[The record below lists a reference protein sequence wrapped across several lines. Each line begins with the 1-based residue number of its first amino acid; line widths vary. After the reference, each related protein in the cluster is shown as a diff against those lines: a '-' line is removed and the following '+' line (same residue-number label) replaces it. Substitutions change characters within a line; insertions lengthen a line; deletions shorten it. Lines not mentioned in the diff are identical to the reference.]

1 MASIFQFLSGYKPA
15 QWADGSFAFGMP
27 AGAATI
33 AAGLLLVGGIVW
45 LLYKKTTIAVPPRLK
60 ILLIALRSSALI
72 VIGLCLLQPM
82 ITSSRLAPQQG
93 ELAVIVD
100 NSRSMTIRD
109 ARDGRSRGET
119 AVDLL
124 FGQSGLL
131 ERLQHDFNLRI
142 FPMAGGGRAISDRR
156 DMTFEAFRTPLAEG
170 LQQVAQTLQGLPL
183 AGMILIS
190 DGADNGRQDPMD
202 EVRNLKTRD
211 IPVFTV
217 GVGRPVITRD
227 REIIRVTSDR
237 TVLEGAIFEV
247 NATVRSRGYE
257 QREFEILVEEGGK
270 VVASRTVKPGPEGAA
285 RRYSLE
291 LTPEGEGPRVY
302 TVRIPEEPD
311 EIIAANNRR
320 SLLINQ
326 AHDRADILYIEGHP
340 RNEYKFIRRA
350 VEGDKTVR
358 LVSYLRTGPHKFLR
372 QGIESPQELADGYPR
387 EKEDL
392 YRYSAV
398 IFGDVSKDFFSDDQL
413 AMTREFVSDRGGG
426 MLMLGGTTALDES
439 YMDTPI
445 SDILPVTLPS
455 PSRLPPQLQGE
466 IGRQAAGQK
475 FTLRLTP
482 EGEQAALMRLGVA
495 DEANRQLWEKMPQL
509 EGVNITGPAKPG
521 ATVLAEHSM
530 LSLRGKSLPVVVYQR
545 YGRGRTMVISTATTW
560 RWQMLLPH
568 DDLSHERF
576 WRQMLRWLA
585 AAAPSRVELTLDQ
598 DAYAAEELVRVRASV
613 VDRTYAPVND
623 AVVWLKVTGPEGN
636 SRDIPL
642 QWTLEEDGIYTGSF
656 PAGREGVHQIEAA
669 ATLSSGEGAQAAS
682 GYLVAESNA
691 EYIDAGADVGLL
703 QKIAAGSGGN
713 FYTDTDANQLVN
725 DLKRRQKM
733 VTVETHQDLWDI
745 PLVLLTI
752 FVLLTVEWW
761 VRRRRGMS

>member
-1 MASIFQFLSGYKPA
+1 MASFFEFLLGYRPA
-15 QWADGSFAFGMP
+15 QWAEGSFALGMP
-27 AGAATI
+27 VGAAVI
-33 AAGLLLVGGIVW
+33 AGGVLLIGGIVW

-60 ILLIALRSSALI
+60 VLLIVFRSVALT

-82 ITSSRLAPQQG
+82 ITSSKLAPQQG

-109 ARDGRSRGET
+109 ARDGRSRGEA

-131 ERLQHDFNLRI
+131 ERLQHDFHLRI
-142 FPMAGGGRAISDRR
+142 FPMTGGGRSISSPQ
-156 DMTFEAFRTPLAEG
+156 DMTFEASRTQLADG
-170 LQQVAQTLQGLPL
+170 LQQVAQILQGLPL
-183 AGMILIS
+183 AGLILLS

-227 REIIRVTSDR
+227 REIIRVTSAR

-247 NATVRSRGYE
+247 NATVRSRGYD
-257 QREFEILVEEGGK
+257 QREFEILIEEGGK

-285 RRYSLE
+285 QRYSLE

-320 SLLINQ
+320 TLLINQ
-326 AHDRADILYIEGHP
+326 ANDRADILYIEGHP

-350 VEGDKTVR
+350 MEGDKTVR

-392 YRYSAV
+392 YRFSAI
-398 IFGDVSKDFFSDDQL
+398 IFGDVAKDFFSADQL
-413 AMTREFVSDRGGG
+413 EMTREFVSERGGG
-426 MLMLGGTTALDES
+426 LLMLGGTTALDES
-439 YMDTPI
+439 YTDTPI
-445 SDILPVTLPS
+445 SEILPVRLLPAAQL
-455 PSRLPPQLQGE
+455 PQQLRGDNGRL
-466 IGRQAAGQK
+466 AAGQK
-475 FTLRLTP
+475 FTLQLTP
-482 EGEQAALMRLGVA
+482 EGEQAALMHLGTT
-495 DEANRQLWEKMPQL
+495 DEINRQLWEKMPQL
-509 EGVNITGPAKPG
+509 EGINVTGSAKPG
-521 ATVLAEHSM
+521 ATVLAEHSR
-530 LSLRGKSLPVVVYQR
+530 LSFRGKPLPVIAYQR
-545 YGRGRTMVISTATTW
+545 YGRGRTMVITTATTW

-576 WRQMLRWLA
+576 WRQVLRWLA
-585 AAAPSRVELTLDQ
+585 AAAPSQVELSLNQ
-598 DAYAAEELVRVRASV
+598 DAYAAGEQVRVRASV
-613 VDRTYAPVND
+613 VDRTYAPVSD
-623 AVVWLKVTGPEGN
+623 AVVWLKVTGPGGDI
-636 SRDIPL
+636 RDIPL
-642 QWTLEEDGIYTGSF
+642 QWAIEEDGIYTGSF
-656 PAGREGVHQIEAA
+656 PAGSEGVHQIEAA
-669 ATLSSGEGAQAAS
+669 ATLSSGEVAQAAT
-682 GYLVAESNA
+682 GFLVAESNA

-703 QKIAAGSGGN
+703 QKIAVESNGR
-713 FYTDTDANQLVN
+713 FYTETDAEQLAD
-725 DLKRRQKM
+725 DLKRRQKT
-733 VTVETHQDLWDI
+733 VTVEIHQDIWDI
-745 PLVLLTI
+745 PLVLLTLFI
-752 FVLLTVEWW
+752 LLTVEWW
-761 VRRRRGMS
+761 IRRRRGMS